1 MPIQV
6 ELFIKAKAGRRAN
19 GNESD
24 KGLIT
29 HAVLGKHGLTALCGT
44 KPTHDWGEWE
54 ESKVTCEKCLKRL
67 NGSLNNLENI
77 QG

>member
-6 ELFIKAKAGRRAN
+6 ELFIKSKAGCRAN

-24 KGLIT
+24 KGVIT

-54 ESKVTCEKCLKRL
+54 ESKVTCEKW
-67 NGSLNNLENI
+67 
-77 QG
+77 

>member
-1 MPIQV
+1 V
-6 ELFIKAKAGRRAN
+6 V
-19 GNESD
+19 
-24 KGLIT
+24 T
-29 HAVLGKHGLTALCGT
+29 HAVIGKHGFTGLCGT

-67 NGSLNNLENI
+67 NGSLNNLEST